1 MLLKSNNAS
10 SSFVDIQDEYTQIA
24 SGPNSITTTRDAG
37 NFINGPVSFSSP
49 PSSYRFGGV
58 FRFNPLIATCV
69 PSTIATPISTL
80 TLDVPIKN
88 ITTLSAIT
96 GIIASLL

>member
-10 SSFVDIQDEYTQIA
+10 SAFVDIQDEYTQIA

-49 PSSYRFGGV
+49 PTSYRFGGV
-58 FRFNPLIATCV
+58 FRFNPLIATCI
-69 PSTIATPISTL
+69 PSTIATPIPTL

-88 ITTLSAIT
+88 ISTLSGIT